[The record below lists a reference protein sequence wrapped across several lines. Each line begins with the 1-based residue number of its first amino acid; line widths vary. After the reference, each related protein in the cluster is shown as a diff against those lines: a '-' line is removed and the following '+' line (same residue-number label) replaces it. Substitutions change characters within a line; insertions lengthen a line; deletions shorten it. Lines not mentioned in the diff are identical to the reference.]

1 MRALPLLILLLVSRG
16 PEQDEAPKKVV
27 AAKLV
32 PAQPVPATIDYRKEV
47 QPIFEKNCNP
57 CHFPGGKM
65 HARLPFDDGA
75 TIAKLGK
82 KVFSRI
88 KDEPS
93 RERIRKYLATAQPTA
108 AE

>member
-1 MRALPLLILLLVSRG
+1 MRVVPLLILLLVSRG

-27 AAKLV
+27 AAKLA
-32 PAQPVPATIDYRKEV
+32 PAKLVGVQIDYRKDV

-93 RERIRKYLATAQPTA
+93 REVIRKYLATAQPAA